1 MASRPLRRA
10 GPPVLRPSNRR
21 DSKLCGPVDARE
33 LRRPGPRIPP
43 LPGSPPSLG
52 SLRQLG
58 LLGLL
63 GSVASA
69 PRHRGSSVGVRAST
83 GTPHGS
89 PAATESYREKSLRTI
104 EWPQLCQY
112 VAGFAATSLG
122 QRELCTNLLP
132 PETERAALAMM
143 RQTRAIQ
150 LMQEEYVAEIDFG
163 GIQTLEA
170 EQALKRVT
178 RGGMLNAVE
187 LLAIASLIRGS
198 HRVSRKIRDC
208 ASQAEKEG
216 YDAMVEGLR
225 PISEVFATFDVPFGV
240 ATDIVAK
247 LDEDSGRVRESAS
260 DDVRRAAGRVRT
272 LENRLRG
279 ILKNWGEAIEEQGG
293 RMCVVLGMG
302 TSPPKGS
309 VVVGGKMGGAAV
321 IEPPAAVNINNDL
334 VQARSELKTAED
346 AVLWALTKTV
356 ERAERDAANPG
367 CLTRCL
373 SAVVWLDGVNAKYR
387 FGNWMSGTL
396 VTSFTQFRKT
406 GRARGGKKGGAG
418 GRKVTEAAEGN
429 EEGENWLVMIRKLRH
444 PLLMARYLLIKGER
458 SGNRTSESAGATAAM
473 AAGNQGKRLPG
484 WRKDK
489 PSSGS
494 SDESD
499 SDEDC
504 LPPPVPIDILVE
516 RSTKGV
522 VITGPNTGGKTASLK
537 ALGLAV
543 SMAKCGIPVPAEAP
557 VNMPCFDAVY
567 ADIGDE
573 QSLSASLSTFSG
585 HLRRIEGLRKESTG
599 KSLVLLDELGTGTDA
614 IDGAALGI
622 ALMNTFAREGPG
634 GSGLTLASTH
644 HSVLTSLKY
653 EAETGLFENASVE
666 FDEVNLQPTYRLIW
680 GVPGRSC
687 ALNIAERLDV
697 DADIVQQ
704 ARSFLGRDAT
714 EVDEQLVRLE
724 ALRKREDDIRSD
736 IRKLQRAQKR
746 VEASIVS
753 ARCVRLLA
761 SSPVSSVRLLF
772 APSIRRAPEPSQAHP
787 LARGIHKY
795 VRTTG
800 ANRHRHDPSSRAR
813 SRRVGTTRA
822 QIPERSHGEEGGGET
837 DAGDRDCT
845 AISERIGCPRRLRD
859 VVRRREGLAVLARH
873 R

>member
-1 MASRPLRRA
+1 M
-10 GPPVLRPSNRR
+10 GT
-21 DSKLCGPVDARE
+21 G
-33 LRRPGPRIPP
+33 
-43 LPGSPPSLG
+43 
-52 SLRQLG
+52 
-58 LLGLL
+58 
-63 GSVASA
+63 
-69 PRHRGSSVGVRAST
+69 GSS
-83 GTPHGS
+83 GS
-89 PAATESYREKSLRTI
+89 ATATESSSSYREKSLATI

-122 QRELCTNLLP
+122 QRELCTNLHP
-132 PETERAALAMM
+132 PDAERAALAMI

-170 EQALKRVT
+170 ERALKRAT
-178 RGGMLNAVE
+178 RGGMLNGGE

-198 HRVSRKIRDC
+198 QRVSRKIRDC

-216 YDAMVEGLR
+216 YEAMVDGLR
-225 PISEVFATFDVPFGV
+225 PISDVFATFDVPLSV

-247 LDEDSGRVRESAS
+247 LDEDSGSVRESAS

-293 RMCVVLGMG
+293 RLCVVLGMG
-302 TSPPKGS
+302 VSPPKGS
-309 VVVGGKMGGAAV
+309 VMVGGRMGGAAV

-334 VQARSELKTAED
+334 VQARSELKAAED

-356 ERAERDAANPG
+356 ERAEGDTANAG

-396 VTSFTQFRKT
+396 VTEFSQFRKT
-406 GRARGGKKGGAG
+406 GRARGGKKGGAA
-418 GRKVTEAAEGN
+418 GRKMTEAG
-429 EEGENWLVMIRKLRH
+429 EEGDDWLVMIRKLRH
-444 PLLMARYLLIKGER
+444 PLLMARYLLNKGES
-458 SGNRTSESAGATAAM
+458 SGNSPSESTGPAAAPPPAGS
-473 AAGNQGKRLPG
+473 QEKRLPG

-499 SDEDC
+499 SDEGC

-516 RSTKGV
+516 RGTKGV

-557 VNMPCFDAVY
+557 VKMPCFDAVY

-585 HLRRIEGLRKESTG
+585 HLKRIEGLREESTG

-614 IDGAALGI
+614 VDGAALGI
-622 ALMNTFAREGPG
+622 ALMNTFARDGPG

-653 EAETGLFENASVE
+653 EGETGVFENASVE
-666 FDEVNLQPTYRLIW
+666 FDEINLQPTYKLIW

-697 DADIVQQ
+697 DPDIVQH

-753 ARCVRLLA
+753 ARCVHLHA
-761 SSPVSSVRLLF
+761 SSRGPLSLFCPLSLFVSFVLFCARL
-772 APSIRRAPEPSQAHP
+772 ADPRAVPGSFP
-787 LARGIHKY
+787 L
-795 VRTTG
+795 
-800 ANRHRHDPSSRAR
+800 
-813 SRRVGTTRA
+813 
-822 QIPERSHGEEGGGET
+822 
-837 DAGDRDCT
+837 
-845 AISERIGCPRRLRD
+845 PRRR
-859 VVRRREGLAVLARH
+859 
-873 R
+873 

>member
-1 MASRPLRRA
+1 MSA
-10 GPPVLRPSNRR
+10 
-21 DSKLCGPVDARE
+21 
-33 LRRPGPRIPP
+33 
-43 LPGSPPSLG
+43 PSLG
-52 SLRQLG
+52 SSPCG
-58 LLGLL
+58 
-63 GSVASA
+63 
-69 PRHRGSSVGVRAST
+69 PSVGSPSLVSRVGIQAAT
-83 GTPHGS
+83 GAPHS
-89 PAATESYREKSLRTI
+89 SAAVTESYGDKSLMTI
-104 EWPQLCQY
+104 EWPQLCQS

-122 QRELCTNLLP
+122 QRELCTNLQP
-132 PETERAALAMM
+132 PETERAALAMI
-143 RQTRAIQ
+143 RQTQAIQ

-178 RGGMLNAVE
+178 RGGILNGVE

-198 HRVSRKIRDC
+198 QRVSRKIRDC
-208 ASQAEKEG
+208 ATQAEKEG
-216 YDAMVEGLR
+216 YEAMVDGLR
-225 PISEVFATFDVPFGV
+225 PISDVFATFDVPFAV

-247 LDEDSGRVRESAS
+247 LDEDSGSVRESAS

-279 ILKNWGEAIEEQGG
+279 ILKNWGESIEEQGG
-293 RMCVVLGMG
+293 RMCVVLGIG
-302 TSPPKGS
+302 VCPPKGS
-309 VVVGGKMGGAAV
+309 VMVGGKMGGAAV
-321 IEPPAAVNINNDL
+321 IEPPAAVIINNDL
-334 VQARSELKTAED
+334 VQARSELKAAED
-346 AVLWALTKTV
+346 AVLWALTKSV
-356 ERAERDAANPG
+356 ERAEMDTANAG

-387 FGNWMSGTL
+387 FGNWISGTL
-396 VTSFTQFRKT
+396 LTEFSQFRKT
-406 GRARGGKKGGAG
+406 GRARGGKKGAA
-418 GRKVTEAAEGN
+418 GRKMTEAAE
-429 EEGENWLVMIRKLRH
+429 EGEDWLVMIRKLRH
-444 PLLMARYLLIKGER
+444 PLLMARYLLNKVEI
-458 SGNRTSESAGATAAM
+458 SGNRASESAGMTAASPV
-473 AAGNQGKRLPG
+473 AYQGKRLPG

-499 SDEDC
+499 SDEEC

-516 RSTKGV
+516 QGTKGV
-522 VITGPNTGGKTASLK
+522 VITGPNTGGKTACLK

-557 VNMPCFDAVY
+557 VKIPCFDAVY

-622 ALMNTFAREGPG
+622 ALMNTLARDGPG

-653 EAETGLFENASVE
+653 EGETGVFENASVE
-666 FDEVNLQPTYRLIW
+666 FDEVNLQPTYKLIW

-697 DADIVQQ
+697 DVDIVQQ

-714 EVDEQLVRLE
+714 DVDEQLVRLE
-724 ALRKREDDIRSD
+724 ALRKREEDIRSN

-746 VEASIVS
+746 VEGSIVS
-753 ARCVRLLA
+753 ARCVHLHA
-761 SSPVSSVRLLF
+761 SSSSSPAVVSLF
-772 APSIRRAPEPSQAHP
+772 LFCARFGHP
-787 LARGIHKY
+787 RGFPGPLP
-795 VRTTG
+795 RTW
-800 ANRHRHDPSSRAR
+800 HP
-813 SRRVGTTRA
+813 
-822 QIPERSHGEEGGGET
+822 
-837 DAGDRDCT
+837 
-845 AISERIGCPRRLRD
+845 
-859 VVRRREGLAVLARH
+859 
-873 R
+873 